1 MKSFYHLKYPAL
13 TYNIVSMSVPMSKD
27 VSPSPKVV
35 EEEEESVC
43 SICCGELTV
52 KNIVNPECGHATC
65 KDCFWRWAKDKN
77 SCPFCRTNLLKNTEE
92 AQEIQ
97 QMRNLLEHRTRIVR
111 QVESAYDEEDRIK
124 ADVRRLK
131 RNARIIREDML
142 KFEKLKKEE
151 HRKLMEIKKAN
162 GGTYQTFKYFKEKI
176 VSTMEKNRLHREFM
190 EGTHDDCGTHSLP
203 GPNEGMCKGVLKDID
218 IIGRVIEALK
228 SCNAID
234 LLDKV
239 REINK
244 VRYERRELRQSTRRT
259 FDWTSL
265 DRLFREEEQQ
275 DIRPVRRNLEQAFIE
290 YITTLDNNSSARSN
304 AERFL
309 NTMIYDMLDNSNN
322 IVNIPIPNLN
332 NIPDNNVVSES
343 GIEPIP
349 IVNYDDMP
357 ELTEGSDSDMSID
370 SDDDI
375 PELE

>member
-1 MKSFYHLKYPAL
+1 
-13 TYNIVSMSVPMSKD
+13 MSKD
-27 VSPSPKVV
+27 VSPSAKTV
-35 EEEEESVC
+35 EEEEPMC

-131 RNARIIREDML
+131 RNARTIREDVVKL
-142 KFEKLKKEE
+142 GQLKKEE
-151 HRKLMEIKKAN
+151 HQKLLKIKKAN

-176 VSTMEKNRLHREFM
+176 LESTCKDRLQREKIDEASMNLAHGDKGMSME
-190 EGTHDDCGTHSLP
+190 
-203 GPNEGMCKGVLKDID
+203 VLRDIK
-218 IIGRVIEALK
+218 IIGRVIDALK

-239 REINK
+239 REMNK
-244 VRYERRELRQSTRRT
+244 VRKERRKFRRSSPFQSMMVNEYLG
-259 FDWTSL
+259 L
-265 DRLFREEEQQ
+265 DRFFREEEQQ
-275 DIRPVRRNLEQAFIE
+275 DIRPVRRNLEEAFIE
-290 YITTLDNNSSARSN
+290 YIATLDNNSNTRAHARV

-309 NTMIYDMLDNSNN
+309 NTMIYDLMDNSNN
-322 IVNIPIPNLN
+322 IVNIPIPNPPGLN
-332 NIPDNNVVSES
+332 NIPDSNEENFDE
-343 GIEPIP
+343 
-349 IVNYDDMP
+349 MP
-357 ELTEGSDSDMSID
+357 ELEPVSDSDMSID
-370 SDDDI
+370 SDDYM

>member
-1 MKSFYHLKYPAL
+1 
-13 TYNIVSMSVPMSKD
+13 MSKD

-35 EEEEESVC
+35 EEEEECIC

-97 QMRNLLEHRTRIVR
+97 QMRSLLEHRTRIIR

-131 RNARIIREDML
+131 RNMGAIRSQVL
-142 KFEKLKKEE
+142 KYEREAKEE
-151 HRKLMEIKKAN
+151 HQKLLKIKKAN
-162 GGTYQTFKYFKEKI
+162 GGTYQTFKYFKEQIVEIMCKDRRNREKI
-176 VSTMEKNRLHREFM
+176 DEASMNLAHGDK
-190 EGTHDDCGTHSLP
+190 
-203 GPNEGMCKGVLKDID
+203 GMCMEVLGDIK
-218 IIGRVIEALK
+218 IIGQVIDALK

-244 VRYERRELRQSTRRT
+244 VRYERRELRQGSRT
-259 FDWTSL
+259 SFDWTSL

-309 NTMIYDMLDNSNN
+309 NTMIYDLMDNSNN
-322 IVNIPIPNLN
+322 IVNILIPNLN
-332 NIPDNNVVSES
+332 NIPDNNVTILDQNVSES

-357 ELTEGSDSDMSID
+357 ELEEGSDMSID

>member
-1 MKSFYHLKYPAL
+1 
-13 TYNIVSMSVPMSKD
+13 MSKD

-77 SCPFCRTNLLKNTEE
+77 SCPFCRKNLLKNTEE

-97 QMRNLLEHRTRIVR
+97 QMRSLLEHRTRIIR

-124 ADVRRLK
+124 EDVRRLK

-151 HRKLMEIKKAN
+151 HKKLMEIKKAN
-162 GGTYQTFKYFKEKI
+162 GGTYRTFVYFKEKI
-176 VSTMEKNRLHREFM
+176 VEIMCKDRRNREKIDEASMNLAH
-190 EGTHDDCGTHSLP
+190 GDK
-203 GPNEGMCKGVLKDID
+203 GMCMKVLKDIK
-218 IIGRVIEALK
+218 IIGRVIDALK

-244 VRYERRELRQSTRRT
+244 VRGDRERFRQKRDI
-259 FDWTSL
+259 FNEWGAFQGL

-275 DIRPVRRNLEQAFIE
+275 DIRPVRRNLEQAFME

-322 IVNIPIPNLN
+322 IVNIPIPNPPGLN

-349 IVNYDDMP
+349 IVNYDEMP
-357 ELTEGSDSDMSID
+357 ELVTASDSDMSID

>member
-1 MKSFYHLKYPAL
+1 
-13 TYNIVSMSVPMSKD
+13 MSVPMSKD
-27 VSPSPKVV
+27 VSPSVKTV
-35 EEEEESVC
+35 EEEEPVC

-131 RNARIIREDML
+131 RNARTIREDVVKL
-142 KFEKLKKEE
+142 GQLKKEE
-151 HRKLMEIKKAN
+151 HQKLLKIKKAN

-176 VSTMEKNRLHREFM
+176 LESTCKDRLQREKIDEASMNLAHGDKGMSME
-190 EGTHDDCGTHSLP
+190 
-203 GPNEGMCKGVLKDID
+203 VLRDIK
-218 IIGRVIEALK
+218 IIGRVIDALK

-239 REINK
+239 REMNK
-244 VRYERRELRQSTRRT
+244 VRKERRKFRRSSPFQSMMVNEYLG
-259 FDWTSL
+259 L
-265 DRLFREEEQQ
+265 DRFFREEEQQ
-275 DIRPVRRNLEQAFIE
+275 DIRPVRRNLEEAFIE
-290 YITTLDNNSSARSN
+290 YIATLDNNSNTRAHARV

-309 NTMIYDMLDNSNN
+309 NTMIYDLMDNSNN
-322 IVNIPIPNLN
+322 IVNIPIPNPPGLN
-332 NIPDNNVVSES
+332 NIPDSNEENFDE
-343 GIEPIP
+343 
-349 IVNYDDMP
+349 MP
-357 ELTEGSDSDMSID
+357 ELEPVSDSDMSID
-370 SDDDI
+370 SDDYM

>member
-1 MKSFYHLKYPAL
+1 
-13 TYNIVSMSVPMSKD
+13 MSKD

-35 EEEEESVC
+35 EEEEECIC

-97 QMRNLLEHRTRIVR
+97 QMRSLLEHRTRIIR

-131 RNARIIREDML
+131 RNARTIREDVL

-151 HRKLMEIKKAN
+151 HRKLMKIKKAN
-162 GGTYQTFKYFKEKI
+162 GGTYRTFVYFKEKI
-176 VSTMEKNRLHREFM
+176 VEIMCKDRRNREKIDEASMNLAH
-190 EGTHDDCGTHSLP
+190 GDK
-203 GPNEGMCKGVLKDID
+203 GMCMKVLKDIK
-218 IIGRVIEALK
+218 IIGQVIDALK
-228 SCNAID
+228 SCNSID

-244 VRYERRELRQSTRRT
+244 VRGDRERFRRKRDI
-259 FDWTSL
+259 FNEWGAFQGL

-275 DIRPVRRNLEQAFIE
+275 DIRPVVPYTRNFGEAFIE
-290 YITTLDNNSSARSN
+290 YIATLDNNSSSRAN

-309 NTMIYDMLDNSNN
+309 NTMIYDLMDNSNN
-322 IVNIPIPNLN
+322 IINLPIPNDTILDQN
-332 NIPDNNVVSES
+332 VSES

-349 IVNYDDMP
+349 LENYDSMP
-357 ELTEGSDSDMSID
+357 ELEPAIDSDMSID
-370 SDDDI
+370 SDDI
-375 PELE
+375 PELIE

>member
-1 MKSFYHLKYPAL
+1 
-13 TYNIVSMSVPMSKD
+13 MSKD
-27 VSPSPKVV
+27 VPPSPKVV
-35 EEEEESVC
+35 EEEEALC

-97 QMRNLLEHRTRIVR
+97 QMRSLLEHRTRIIR

-124 ADVRRLK
+124 ASLRRLK
-131 RNARIIREDML
+131 RSERVVRDDIL

-162 GGTYQTFKYFKEKI
+162 GGTYQTFKYFKEK
-176 VSTMEKNRLHREFM
+176 VTNTTVKNRLHRDFM
-190 EGTHDDCGTHSLP
+190 EGEADDCGTHSLP
-203 GPNEGMCKGVLKDID
+203 GPNEGMCKGVLKDVN
-218 IIGRVIEALK
+218 IIGRVIDALK

-234 LLDKV
+234 LLNKV

-244 VRYERRELRQSTRRT
+244 VRYERRELRQGSRT
-259 FDWTSL
+259 SFDWSSL
-265 DRLFREEEQQ
+265 DRLFREEEQ
-275 DIRPVRRNLEQAFIE
+275 DIRPVRRNLEEAFIE
-290 YITTLDNNSSARSN
+290 YISTLDNNGQTLQARVT
-304 AERFL
+304 ERFF
-309 NTMIYDMLDNSNN
+309 NTMLNDVLDNSNN
-322 IVNIPIPNLN
+322 IINLPIPNDTILDEN
-332 NIPDNNVVSES
+332 VSES

-349 IVNYDDMP
+349 LENYDSIP
-357 ELTEGSDSDMSID
+357 ELEPAIDSDMSID

-375 PELE
+375 PELIE

>member
-1 MKSFYHLKYPAL
+1 
-13 TYNIVSMSVPMSKD
+13 MSKD

-35 EEEEESVC
+35 EEEEECIC

-97 QMRNLLEHRTRIVR
+97 QMRSLLEHRTRIIR

-131 RNARIIREDML
+131 RNARTIREDVL

-151 HRKLMEIKKAN
+151 HRKLMKIKKAN
-162 GGTYQTFKYFKEKI
+162 GGTYRTFVYFKEKI
-176 VSTMEKNRLHREFM
+176 VEIMCKDRRNREKIDEASMNLAH
-190 EGTHDDCGTHSLP
+190 GDK
-203 GPNEGMCKGVLKDID
+203 GMCMKVLKDIK
-218 IIGRVIEALK
+218 IIGQVIDALK
-228 SCNAID
+228 SCNSID

-244 VRYERRELRQSTRRT
+244 VRGDRERFRRKRDI
-259 FDWTSL
+259 FNEWGAFQGL

-275 DIRPVRRNLEQAFIE
+275 DIRPVVPYTRNF
-290 YITTLDNNSSARSN
+290 
-304 AERFL
+304 
-309 NTMIYDMLDNSNN
+309 
-322 IVNIPIPNLN
+322 
-332 NIPDNNVVSES
+332 
-343 GIEPIP
+343 G
-349 IVNYDDMP
+349 
-357 ELTEGSDSDMSID
+357 
-370 SDDDI
+370 
-375 PELE
+375 

>member
-1 MKSFYHLKYPAL
+1 
-13 TYNIVSMSVPMSKD
+13 MSKD

-77 SCPFCRTNLLKNTEE
+77 SCPFCRKNLLKNTEE

-97 QMRNLLEHRTRIVR
+97 QMRSLLEHRTRIIR

-151 HRKLMEIKKAN
+151 HKKLMEIKKAN
-162 GGTYQTFKYFKEKI
+162 GGTYRTFVYFKEKI
-176 VSTMEKNRLHREFM
+176 VEIMCKDRRNREKIDEASMNLAH
-190 EGTHDDCGTHSLP
+190 GDK
-203 GPNEGMCKGVLKDID
+203 GMCMKVLKDIK
-218 IIGRVIEALK
+218 IIGRVIDALK

-234 LLDKV
+234 LLNKV

-244 VRYERRELRQSTRRT
+244 VRGDRERFRQKRDI
-259 FDWTSL
+259 FNEWGAFQGL

-290 YITTLDNNSSARSN
+290 YMSTLDNNSSARSN

-322 IVNIPIPNLN
+322 IVNIPIPNPPGLN

-349 IVNYDDMP
+349 IVNYDEMP
-357 ELTEGSDSDMSID
+357 ELVTASDSDMSID

>member
-1 MKSFYHLKYPAL
+1 
-13 TYNIVSMSVPMSKD
+13 MSKN

-35 EEEEESVC
+35 EEEEEEALC

-97 QMRNLLEHRTRIVR
+97 QMRSLLEHRTRIIR

-131 RNARIIREDML
+131 RNARIIREDIL

-162 GGTYQTFKYFKEKI
+162 GGTYRTFVYFKEKI
-176 VSTMEKNRLHREFM
+176 VEIMCKDRRNREKIDEASMNLAH
-190 EGTHDDCGTHSLP
+190 GDK
-203 GPNEGMCKGVLKDID
+203 GMCMEVLGDIK
-218 IIGRVIEALK
+218 IIGRVIYALK

-234 LLDKV
+234 LLNKV

-244 VRYERRELRQSTRRT
+244 VRGDRKRFRQKRDI
-259 FDWTSL
+259 FNEWGAFQGL
-265 DRLFREEEQQ
+265 DRLFREAEQ
-275 DIRPVRRNLEQAFIE
+275 DIRPVRGNLEEAFIE
-290 YITTLDNNSSARSN
+290 YISTLDNNGQTFQARV

-309 NTMIYDMLDNSNN
+309 NTMIYDLMDNSNN
-322 IVNIPIPNLN
+322 IINLPIPNDTILDQN
-332 NIPDNNVVSES
+332 VSES

-349 IVNYDDMP
+349 LENYDSMP
-357 ELTEGSDSDMSID
+357 ELEPAIDSDMSID

>member
-1 MKSFYHLKYPAL
+1 
-13 TYNIVSMSVPMSKD
+13 MSKD

-77 SCPFCRTNLLKNTEE
+77 SCPFCRKNLLKNTEE

-97 QMRNLLEHRTRIVR
+97 QMRSLLEHRTRIIR

-131 RNARIIREDML
+131 RNARIIREDIL

-151 HRKLMEIKKAN
+151 HKKLMEIKKAN
-162 GGTYQTFKYFKEKI
+162 GGTYRTFVYFKEKI
-176 VSTMEKNRLHREFM
+176 VEI
-190 EGTHDDCGTHSLP
+190 
-203 GPNEGMCKGVLKDID
+203 MCKDRRNREKIDEASMNLAHGDKGMSMEVLRDIK
-218 IIGRVIEALK
+218 ILGRTAGGPWEYGWFCK
-228 SCNAID
+228 PKF
-234 LLDKV
+234 DKIREMNRV
-239 REINK
+239 RK
-244 VRYERRELRQSTRRT
+244 ERRKFRRGPSSP
-259 FDWTSL
+259 FQAMMMNEYLGL

-309 NTMIYDMLDNSNN
+309 NTMIYDLMDNSNN
-322 IVNIPIPNLN
+322 IINMQIPNVN
-332 NIPDNNVVSES
+332 NSA
-343 GIEPIP
+343 
-349 IVNYDDMP
+349 VNTEENFDEMP
-357 ELTEGSDSDMSID
+357 ELEPASGSDMSID

>member
-1 MKSFYHLKYPAL
+1 
-13 TYNIVSMSVPMSKD
+13 MSKD

-77 SCPFCRTNLLKNTEE
+77 SCPFCRKNLLKNTEE

-97 QMRNLLEHRTRIVR
+97 QMRSLLEHRTRIIR

-124 ADVRRLK
+124 EDVRRLK
-131 RNARIIREDML
+131 RNMGAIRSQVL
-142 KFEKLKKEE
+142 KYEREAKEE
-151 HRKLMEIKKAN
+151 HQKLLEIKKAN

-176 VSTMEKNRLHREFM
+176 LESTCKDRLQREKIDEASMNLAHGDKGMSMEVLRDIKILGRTA
-190 EGTHDDCGTHSLP
+190 G
-203 GPNEGMCKGVLKDID
+203 GPWEYGWFCEHK
-218 IIGRVIEALK
+218 
-228 SCNAID
+228 
-234 LLDKV
+234 LDKIREMNRV
-239 REINK
+239 RK
-244 VRYERRELRQSTRRT
+244 ERRKFRRGPSSP
-259 FDWTSL
+259 FQAMMMNEYLGL

-309 NTMIYDMLDNSNN
+309 NTMIYDLMDSSNN
-322 IVNIPIPNLN
+322 IINMQIPNVN
-332 NIPDNNVVSES
+332 NIA
-343 GIEPIP
+343 
-349 IVNYDDMP
+349 VNTEENFDEMP
-357 ELTEGSDSDMSID
+357 ELEPVSGSDMSID

>member
-1 MKSFYHLKYPAL
+1 
-13 TYNIVSMSVPMSKD
+13 MSVPMSKD

-35 EEEEESVC
+35 EEEEPIC

-97 QMRNLLEHRTRIVR
+97 QMRSLLEHRTRIVR

-142 KFEKLKKEE
+142 KYERLKKEE
-151 HRKLMEIKKAN
+151 HQKLLEIKKAN
-162 GGTYQTFKYFKEKI
+162 GGTYQTFKYFKEQIVEMMCKDRRNREKI
-176 VSTMEKNRLHREFM
+176 DEASMNLAHGDK
-190 EGTHDDCGTHSLP
+190 
-203 GPNEGMCKGVLKDID
+203 GMCMEVLGDIK
-218 IIGRVIEALK
+218 IIGRVMYWTLR

-239 REINK
+239 REMNK
-244 VRYERRELRQSTRRT
+244 VRKERRKFRRKRDI
-259 FDWTSL
+259 FNQWGAFQGL

-322 IVNIPIPNLN
+322 IISMQIPNVN
-332 NIPDNNVVSES
+332 NIP
-343 GIEPIP
+343 
-349 IVNYDDMP
+349 VNTEENFDEMP
-357 ELTEGSDSDMSID
+357 ELEPVSGSDMSID